1 MIQIFL
7 DKFMEQHWSDLL
19 LLHWPI
25 SPKVLR
31 PTIPDDLELDLFE
44 GQAWAS
50 VVGFHLSGL
59 RMRPIRWIPW
69 KDFDEV
75 NLRTYVKT
83 SDGKRGVWFHSLD
96 STDMFAVLGARIL
109 YGLAYRPAKI
119 TRSLSKQAI
128 SYQSYTNRLF
138 KKVPA
143 RIDALLDKSVGTSKI
158 AREPLDRFLLERY
171 RFWARRKVGE
181 RSSSA
186 QIRHRPY
193 DAMRLQRAEY
203 KGGLFSAFGLP
214 EPKVSPAVAHY
225 CQGFSVE
232 ASAPQWL
239 YKTAGQANQR

>member
-1 MIQIFL
+1 MIQTFL

-19 LLHWPI
+19 LLHWPVPPEI
-25 SPKVLR
+25 LR

-59 RMRPIRWIPW
+59 RMRPVRWFQW
-69 KDFDEV
+69 GDFDEV

-83 SDGKRGVWFHSLD
+83 ADGKRGVWFHSLD

-109 YGLAYRPAKI
+109 YGLSYRSAKI
-119 TRSLSKQAI
+119 EKSLTDQSI
-128 SYQSYTNRLF
+128 SYQSTTHGIF
-138 KKVPA
+138 GKIPA
-143 RIDALLDKSVGTSKI
+143 RLDAQLDESVGTSKI

-193 DAMRLQRAEY
+193 DAVRLQRAEY
-203 KGGLFSAFGLP
+203 KGGLFNAFGLP
-214 EPKVSPAVAHY
+214 EPKEIPTIAHY
-225 CQGFSVE
+225 CRGFSVE

-239 YKTAGQANQR
+239 YNTAGQANHR

>member
-1 MIQIFL
+1 
-7 DKFMEQHWSDLL
+7 MEQHWSDLL

-143 RIDALLDKSVGTSKI
+143 RIDAQLDKSVGTTKI

-214 EPKVSPAVAHY
+214 EPKVSPVVAHY

>member
-7 DKFMEQHWSDLL
+7 DKCMEQHWSDLL
-19 LLHWPI
+19 LRHWPI

-143 RIDALLDKSVGTSKI
+143 RIDAQLDKSVGTTKI

-193 DAMRLQRAEY
+193 DAMRLQKAEY
-203 KGGLFSAFGLP
+203 KGGLFSAFELP

>member
-1 MIQIFL
+1 MIQTFL
-7 DKFMEQHWSDLL
+7 DKFMEQRWSDLL
-19 LLHWPI
+19 LLHWPV
-25 SPKVLR
+25 PPEMLR
-31 PTIPDDLELDLFE
+31 LTIPDDLELDLFE

-59 RMRPIRWIPW
+59 RMRPVRWIPW
-69 KDFDEV
+69 GDFDEV

-83 SDGKRGVWFHSLD
+83 ADGKRGVWFHSLD

-119 TRSLSKQAI
+119 SRSLSEQVI
-128 SYQSYTNRLF
+128 SYQSSTNRLF

-143 RIDALLDKSVGTSKI
+143 RLDAQLDESVVTSKI

-171 RFWARRKVGE
+171 RFWARRKGGE

-193 DAMRLQRAEY
+193 DAVRLQRAEY
-203 KGGLFSAFGLP
+203 KGGLFNAFGLP
-214 EPKVSPAVAHY
+214 EPQESPAVAHY
-225 CQGFSVE
+225 CKGFSVE

-239 YKTAGQANQR
+239 YKTAGHANQR

>member
-1 MIQIFL
+1 MIQTFL

-19 LLHWPI
+19 LLHWPVPPEI
-25 SPKVLR
+25 LR

-59 RMRPIRWIPW
+59 RMRPVRWIRWG
-69 KDFDEV
+69 DFDEV

-83 SDGKRGVWFHSLD
+83 ADGKRGVWFHSLD
-96 STDMFAVLGARIL
+96 STDVFAVLGARIL
-109 YGLAYRPAKI
+109 YGLSYRSAKI
-119 TRSLSKQAI
+119 EKSLTDQSI
-128 SYQSYTNRLF
+128 SYQSTTHGIF
-138 KKVPA
+138 EKIPA
-143 RIDALLDKSVGTSKI
+143 RLDAQLDESVGTSKI

-171 RFWARRKVGE
+171 RFWARRKIGE

-193 DAMRLQRAEY
+193 DAVRLQRAEY
-203 KGGLFSAFGLP
+203 KGGLFNAFGLP
-214 EPKVSPAVAHY
+214 EPKEIPTIAHY
-225 CQGFSVE
+225 CRGFSVE

-239 YKTAGQANQR
+239 YNTAGQANHR

>member
-1 MIQIFL
+1 MIQTFL

-19 LLHWPI
+19 LLHWPVPPEI
-25 SPKVLR
+25 LR

-59 RMRPIRWIPW
+59 RMRPVRWFQW
-69 KDFDEV
+69 GDFDEV

-83 SDGKRGVWFHSLD
+83 ADGKRGVWFHSLD
-96 STDMFAVLGARIL
+96 SKDMFAVLGARFL
-109 YGLAYRPAKI
+109 YGLSYRSAKI
-119 TRSLSKQAI
+119 EKSLTDQSI
-128 SYQSYTNRLF
+128 SYQSTTHGIF
-138 KKVPA
+138 GKIPA
-143 RIDALLDKSVGTSKI
+143 RLDAQLDESVGTSKI

-171 RFWARRKVGE
+171 RFWARRKIGE

-193 DAMRLQRAEY
+193 DAVRLQRAEY
-203 KGGLFSAFGLP
+203 KGGLFNAFGLP
-214 EPKVSPAVAHY
+214 EPQDSPVVAHY
-225 CQGFSVE
+225 CKGFSVE

-239 YKTAGQANQR
+239 YNTAGQANHR

>member
-1 MIQIFL
+1 MIQSFL

-25 SPKVLR
+25 PPEILR

-59 RMRPIRWIPW
+59 RMRPLRWIPW
-69 KDFDEV
+69 GDFDEV

-83 SDGKRGVWFHSLD
+83 ADGKRGVWFHSLD
-96 STDMFAVLGARIL
+96 STDIFAVLGARIL
-109 YGLAYRPAKI
+109 YGLTYRPAKI
-119 TRSLSKQAI
+119 SRSLSQRAI
-128 SYQSYTNRLF
+128 SYQSSTNLLF

-143 RIDALLDKSVGTSKI
+143 RLDAQLDESVGRTKI
-158 AREPLDRFLLERY
+158 ACEPLDRFLLERY
-171 RFWARRKVGE
+171 RFWARRKIGE
-181 RSSSA
+181 QSSSA

-193 DAMRLQRAEY
+193 DALRLHRAEY
-203 KGGLFSAFGLP
+203 KGGLFNAFGLP
-214 EPKVSPAVAHY
+214 EPQDSPAVTHF
-225 CQGFSVE
+225 CKGFSVE

-239 YKTAGQANQR
+239 YETAGQANHR

>member
-1 MIQIFL
+1 MIQTFL

-19 LLHWPI
+19 LLHWPVPPEI
-25 SPKVLR
+25 LR

-59 RMRPIRWIPW
+59 RMRPVRWIPW
-69 KDFDEV
+69 GDFDEV

-83 SDGKRGVWFHSLD
+83 ADGKRGVWFHSLD
-96 STDMFAVLGARIL
+96 STDVFAVLGARIL
-109 YGLAYRPAKI
+109 YGLSYRSAKI
-119 TRSLSKQAI
+119 EKSLTDQSI
-128 SYQSYTNRLF
+128 SYQSTTHGIF
-138 KKVPA
+138 GKIPA
-143 RIDALLDKSVGTSKI
+143 RLDAQLDESVGTSKI

-171 RFWARRKVGE
+171 RFWARRKIGE

-193 DAMRLQRAEY
+193 DAVRLQRAEY
-203 KGGLFSAFGLP
+203 KGGLFNAFELP
-214 EPKVSPAVAHY
+214 EPQDSPAVAHY
-225 CQGFSVE
+225 CRGFSVE

-239 YKTAGQANQR
+239 YNTAGQANQR

>member
-1 MIQIFL
+1 MIQTFL

-19 LLHWPI
+19 LLHWPVPPEI
-25 SPKVLR
+25 LR

-59 RMRPIRWIPW
+59 RMRPVPW
-69 KDFDEV
+69 FQWGDFDEV

-83 SDGKRGVWFHSLD
+83 ADGKRGVWFHSLD
-96 STDMFAVLGARIL
+96 STDVFAVLGARIL
-109 YGLAYRPAKI
+109 YGLSYRSAKI
-119 TRSLSKQAI
+119 EKSLTAQSI
-128 SYQSYTNRLF
+128 SYQSTTHGIF
-138 KKVPA
+138 GKIPA
-143 RIDALLDKSVGTSKI
+143 RLDAQLDESVGTSKI

-193 DAMRLQRAEY
+193 DAVRLQRAEY
-203 KGGLFSAFGLP
+203 KGGLFNAFGLP
-214 EPKVSPAVAHY
+214 EPKEFPTVAHY
-225 CQGFSVE
+225 CRGFSVE

-239 YKTAGQANQR
+239 YNTAGQANHR

>member
-1 MIQIFL
+1 MIQTFL

-19 LLHWPI
+19 LLHWPVPPEI
-25 SPKVLR
+25 LR
-31 PTIPDDLELDLFE
+31 PTIPYDLELDLFE

-59 RMRPIRWIPW
+59 RMRPVRWIPW
-69 KDFDEV
+69 GDFDEV

-83 SDGKRGVWFHSLD
+83 ADGKRGVWFHSLD

-109 YGLAYRPAKI
+109 YGLSYRSAKI
-119 TRSLSKQAI
+119 EKSLTDQSI
-128 SYQSYTNRLF
+128 SYQSTTHGIF
-138 KKVPA
+138 GKIPA
-143 RIDALLDKSVGTSKI
+143 RLDAQLDESVGTSKI

-193 DAMRLQRAEY
+193 DAVRLQRAEY
-203 KGGLFSAFGLP
+203 KGGLFNAFGLP
-214 EPKVSPAVAHY
+214 EPKDSPAVTHF

-239 YKTAGQANQR
+239 YNTAGQANHR

>member
-1 MIQIFL
+1 MIQTFL

-19 LLHWPI
+19 LLHWPVPPEI
-25 SPKVLR
+25 LR

-59 RMRPIRWIPW
+59 RMRPVRWIPW
-69 KDFDEV
+69 GDFDEV

-83 SDGKRGVWFHSLD
+83 ADGKRGVWFHSLD
-96 STDMFAVLGARIL
+96 STDIFAVLGARIL
-109 YGLAYRPAKI
+109 YGLSYRSAKIEKSLTDESISYESTSHGIFGKIPAK
-119 TRSLSKQAI
+119 LGAQ
-128 SYQSYTNRLF
+128 
-138 KKVPA
+138 
-143 RIDALLDKSVGTSKI
+143 LDESVGTSKI

-193 DAMRLQRAEY
+193 DAVRLQRAEY
-203 KGGLFSAFGLP
+203 KGGLFNAFGLP
-214 EPKVSPAVAHY
+214 EPQDSPAVTHF

-239 YKTAGQANQR
+239 YNTAGQANHR

>member
-143 RIDALLDKSVGTSKI
+143 RIDAQLDKSVGTTKI

-193 DAMRLQRAEY
+193 DAMRLQKAEY
-203 KGGLFSAFGLP
+203 KGGLFSAFELP